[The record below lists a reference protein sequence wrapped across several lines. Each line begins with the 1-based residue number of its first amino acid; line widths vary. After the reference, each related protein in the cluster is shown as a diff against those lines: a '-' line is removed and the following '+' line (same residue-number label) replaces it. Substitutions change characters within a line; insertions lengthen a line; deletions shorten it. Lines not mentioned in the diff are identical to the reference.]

1 MLLIVFMPIFANV
14 QPGHWFVAQ
23 LKTRNFAILL
33 YVCAYIECYKRWAV
47 PSWYCDDFLPVY
59 IFCSVLLYYNYLYIN
74 YLYIKAVEIF
84 F

>member
-59 IFCSVLLYYNYLYIN
+59 
-74 YLYIKAVEIF
+74 F
-84 F
+84 FVAFYCIITICTLTICTLRL